1 MSRGTRLGIALVGSA
16 LVLGVLGD
24 LLFQGQS
31 LGLNVGLWM
40 LAFAV
45 ALTGLL
51 RVARAPLHQGRRF
64 MVAPLL
70 VFAALFA
77 WHSSPLLVAANLLA
91 LAALFPGYV
100 FIQHDIWGAEAR
112 APRSYVDSGMTIR
125 GLGACRVDPRMPR
138 TVSRCC
144 TIREAG
150 EIAYSR
156 AESGAT
162 GANR

>member
-16 LVLGVLGD
+16 LALGVLGD

-64 MVAPLL
+64 MVAP
-70 VFAALFA
+70 
-77 WHSSPLLVAANLLA
+77 H
-91 LAALFPGYV
+91 
-100 FIQHDIWGAEAR
+100 
-112 APRSYVDSGMTIR
+112 
-125 GLGACRVDPRMPR
+125 
-138 TVSRCC
+138 VSQRPV
-144 TIREAG
+144 RLPA
-150 EIAYSR
+150 
-156 AESGAT
+156 
-162 GANR
+162 